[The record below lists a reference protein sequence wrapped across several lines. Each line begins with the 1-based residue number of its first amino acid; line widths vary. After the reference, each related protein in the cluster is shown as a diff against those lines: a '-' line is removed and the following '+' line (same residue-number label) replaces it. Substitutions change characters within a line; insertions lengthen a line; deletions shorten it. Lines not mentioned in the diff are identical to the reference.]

1 MNSQEVIDHV
11 NEHDVVITGGDRT
24 EGIREMLKKK
34 VDLIILTNSLHLEES
49 VLENV
54 RMQVSV

>member
-11 NEHDVVITGGDRT
+11 NEHDVIITGGDRT

-34 VDLIILTNSLHLEES
+34 VDLIILTNSLHLERIGS
-49 VLENV
+49 
-54 RMQVSV
+54 